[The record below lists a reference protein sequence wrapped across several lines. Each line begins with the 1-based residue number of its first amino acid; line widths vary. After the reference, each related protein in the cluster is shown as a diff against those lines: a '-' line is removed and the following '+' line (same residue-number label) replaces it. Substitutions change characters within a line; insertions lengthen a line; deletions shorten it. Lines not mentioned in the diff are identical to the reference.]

1 MTRVIGP
8 RSGSSGG
15 QLSPHVPPA
24 IPVNFSPLG
33 GGDWEEDELSRQRR
47 RRLRWRRAGGA
58 ALALV
63 GAAAGLAFASQIYEA
78 RDALLIRPPGG
89 NGTVPKATDGALA
102 AEMEILRSSD
112 VVRQAIERVGVEA
125 LYPGLESEPV
135 EAALASATDRVQSGL
150 VVRTLPGSD
159 VIEVTFRHGRAEVAA
174 DTVNRLVERYQ
185 ELRRATLAPAASSER
200 FLSDRIAEQR
210 QALADT
216 EARLAVFHAENP
228 ATAAA
233 DPRRAIADRRVAIE
247 TELRTL
253 RDAID
258 RERAVGQTEDPSVAR
273 ARARLDELELEEQQ
287 ILNTHVE
294 GSRAVAKIRHE
305 IGLVRDYLATKEQ
318 TASRE
323 QGRRL
328 EVLRSRQREL
338 EAELGGLGQGER
350 HLPELERQVRELER
364 ERDVAA
370 RRLDA
375 YQRELETAT
384 LAADV
389 DEHRVAVAVHVLESA
404 RPPTFTVVPVGR
416 ARVAWALTGAAG
428 VALIG
433 AGVSDWLERRRR
445 RRAPAIWTAHVG
457 AGAEGG
463 PVALLVGNQ
472 QQRGGS
478 PVVLLLGGSE
488 KPAPPAP
495 GEPPAGPAEP
505 GDEER

>member
-1 MTRVIGP
+1 MTRAIGP
-8 RSGSSGG
+8 RSEGEG
-15 QLSPHVPPA
+15 QLTPQGQPAVP
-24 IPVNFSPLG
+24 VSFSPLG
-33 GGDWEEDELSRQRR
+33 GGDWEEDELTRQRR

-78 RDALLIRPPGG
+78 RAALLIRPPGG
-89 NGTVPKATDGALA
+89 NGTVPQAIDGALA

-125 LYPGLESEPV
+125 LYPGLEGEPV
-135 EAALASATDRVQSGL
+135 EAALASATDRVQSALL
-150 VVRTLPGSD
+150 VKTLPGSD

-210 QALADT
+210 QALADS
-216 EARLAVFHAENP
+216 EARLAAFHAANP
-228 ATAAA
+228 ATAST
-233 DPRRAIADRRVAIE
+233 DPRRSIVDRRLAIE
-247 TELRTL
+247 AELRML
-253 RDAID
+253 RDGID
-258 RERAVGQTEDPSVAR
+258 RERTVGQAEDPSVAR

-305 IGLVRDYLATKEQ
+305 IGLVRDYLATKEKS
-318 TASRE
+318 ASRE

-328 EVLRSRQREL
+328 DVLRARQGEL
-338 EAELGGLGQGER
+338 EAELAGLGEGER
-350 HLPELERQVRELER
+350 NLPELERQVRELER

-389 DEHRVAVAVHVLESA
+389 DEHRVAVAVHVLEGA
-404 RPPTFTVVPVGR
+404 RPPTFTVIPVGR
-416 ARVAWALTGAAG
+416 ARVAWALTGAAA
-428 VALIG
+428 VALVG
-433 AGVSDWLERRRR
+433 AGVTDWLERRRR

-457 AGAEGG
+457 AGGEGG

-472 QQRGGS
+472 PQGGGS
-478 PVVLLLGGSE
+478 PMVLLLSGE
-488 KPAPPAP
+488 KPKPPE
-495 GEPPAGPAEP
+495 EPPEDG
-505 GDEER
+505 G

>member
-1 MTRVIGP
+1 MTRAIGP
-8 RSGSSGG
+8 RSGSGGG
-15 QLSPHVPPA
+15 QLTPHAPPA
-24 IPVNFSPLG
+24 VPVNFSPLG

-78 RDALLIRPPGG
+78 RAALLIRPPGG

-112 VVRQAIERVGVEA
+112 VVQQAIERVGVEA
-125 LYPGLESEPV
+125 LYPGLEGEPAD
-135 EAALASATDRVQSGL
+135 AALASATDRVQSAL
-150 VVRTLPGSD
+150 LVRTLPGSD

-174 DTVNRLVERYQ
+174 DTVNRLVDRYQ
-185 ELRRATLAPAASSER
+185 ELRRSTLAPAASSER
-200 FLSDRIAEQR
+200 FLSDRIGEQR
-210 QALADT
+210 QALADA
-216 EARLAVFHAENP
+216 EARLAAFHASNP
-228 ATAAA
+228 ATASS
-233 DPRRAIADRRVAIE
+233 DPRRSIADRRVTIE
-247 TELRTL
+247 AELRTL

-258 RERAVGQTEDPSVAR
+258 RERTVGQAEDPSVAR

-305 IGLVRDYLATKEQ
+305 IGLVRDYLASKEKS
-318 TASRE
+318 ASRE
-323 QGRRL
+323 QGRRID
-328 EVLRSRQREL
+328 VLRARQGEL
-338 EAELGGLGQGER
+338 EKELSGLGEGER
-350 HLPELERQVRELER
+350 NLPELERQTRELER

-389 DEHRVAVAVHVLESA
+389 DEHRVAVAVHVLEAA
-404 RPPTFTVVPVGR
+404 RPPTFTVIPVGR
-416 ARVAWALTGAAG
+416 AYVAWALTGAAA
-428 VALIG
+428 VALLG
-433 AGVSDWLERRRR
+433 ALVTDWLERRRQ

-457 AGAEGG
+457 AGSTGG

-478 PVVLLLGGSE
+478 PVVLLLSGD
-488 KPAPPAP
+488 KPAPPP
-495 GEPPAGPAEP
+495 EEPPA
-505 GDEER
+505 DEEDGHS

>member
-1 MTRVIGP
+1 MTRAIGP
-8 RSGSSGG
+8 RSGSGGG
-15 QLSPHVPPA
+15 QLSPHAPPA
-24 IPVNFSPLG
+24 VPVNFSPLG

-78 RDALLIRPPGG
+78 RASLLIRPPGG

-102 AEMEILRSSD
+102 AELEILRSSD
-112 VVRQAIERVGVEA
+112 VVRQAIERVGIEA
-125 LYPGLESEPV
+125 LYPGLEGEPV
-135 EAALASATDRVQSGL
+135 AAALASATDRVQGAL

-200 FLSDRIAEQR
+200 FLSDRIGEQR
-210 QALADT
+210 QALADA
-216 EARLAVFHAENP
+216 EARLAAFHATNP

-233 DPRRAIADRRVAIE
+233 DPRRAIAERRVTIE
-247 TELRTL
+247 AELRTL

-258 RERAVGQTEDPSVAR
+258 RERTVGQAEDPSVAR

-305 IGLVRDYLATKEQ
+305 IGLVRDYLASKEQ
-318 TASRE
+318 SASRE

-328 EVLRSRQREL
+328 QVLRSRQSEL
-338 EAELGGLGQGER
+338 EAELAGLGEGER
-350 HLPELERQVRELER
+350 HLPELERQLRELER
-364 ERDVAA
+364 DRDVAA

-375 YQRELETAT
+375 YQREMETAT

-404 RPPTFTVVPVGR
+404 RPPTFTVIPVAR

-428 VALIG
+428 VALLG
-433 AGVSDWLERRRR
+433 AALSDWLERRRR

-457 AGAEGG
+457 AGGEGG

-478 PVVLLLGGSE
+478 PMVLLLSGE
-488 KPAPPAP
+488 KPAPPP
-495 GEPPAGPAEP
+495 GEPPAG
-505 GDEER
+505 EEDGR